1 MALHSFLATLRKK
14 WRAMKGVYLRTHLL
28 IRLVLPLHLKKDL
41 FTKQLVKLC
50 TLFTLYFLGAYPTLD
65 NSIRWGGTRV
75 KRLVKT
81 GFLMMVASMVLFL
94 LGACGKDELKE
105 VKVGE
110 VTRSIFY
117 APQYVAI
124 EKGFFEEEGL
134 KVDLKTIPGGDKTMT
149 ALLSDGID
157 IALVGSETSIYVTA
171 QGANDPIKN
180 FAQLTQTDGTF
191 LVSREKIDNFSW
203 DMLKGSTFLG
213 QRKGGMPQMAGEFV
227 LKKHGI
233 DPQNDLELIQN
244 IDFANI
250 STSFASG
257 TGDFVQLF
265 EPTASVFEMEGKG
278 HIVASF
284 GTESGH
290 LPYTT
295 FMTKASF
302 IDQDAETIEKFTRA
316 IKKAQDWVYENS
328 AEDVAKTIQPYFED
342 TDVKLI
348 ATVVE
353 RYRAQESFAKDPI
366 LDEEE
371 WNNLQDVMDEAGELP
386 KRMDYSELV
395 DTSFAE
401 KVSK

>member
-1 MALHSFLATLRKK
+1 MKRWMKSSLLAVVTC
-14 WRAMKGVYLRTHLL
+14 
-28 IRLVLPLHLKKDL
+28 LVL
-41 FTKQLVKLC
+41 LVL
-50 TLFTLYFLGAYPTLD
+50 
-65 NSIRWGGTRV
+65 
-75 KRLVKT
+75 
-81 GFLMMVASMVLFL
+81 AS
-94 LGACGKDELKE
+94 CGKEELHE

-134 KVDLKTIPGGDKTMT
+134 KVELSTIPGGDKTMT

-157 IALVGSETSIYVTA
+157 VALVGSETSIYVTA

-203 DMLKGSTFLG
+203 DMLKDSTFLG

-244 IDFANI
+244 IEFANI
-250 STSFASG
+250 STAFASG

-265 EPTASVFEMEGKG
+265 EPTASVFEKEGVG

-284 GTESGH
+284 GKESGH

-302 IDQDAETIEKFTRA
+302 IDSDPETVEKFTRA

-328 AEDVAKTIQPYFED
+328 AEDVAKVIQPFFED
-342 TDVKLI
+342 TDVDLI
-348 ATVVE
+348 TTVVE

-371 WNNLQDVMDEAGELP
+371 WNNLQDVMEEAGELP
-386 KRMDYSELV
+386 RRMDYQELV

-401 KVSK
+401 KVTK